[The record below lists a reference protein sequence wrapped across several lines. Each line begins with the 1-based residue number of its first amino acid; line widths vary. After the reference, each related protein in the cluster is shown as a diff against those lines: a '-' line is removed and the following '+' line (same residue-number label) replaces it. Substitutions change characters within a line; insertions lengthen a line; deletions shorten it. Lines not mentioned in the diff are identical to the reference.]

1 MRPTDLKA
9 TNERAIRDAGPRYMP
24 GQDPDAP
31 NLQIT
36 SIVETF
42 DGLGVTEA
50 FRARVEDLRSR
61 VQAAWRDTPT
71 EFRAATSQL
80 ANSPNQLAANLRSLS
95 TTTPAAAGTA
105 AETVRRTAAAI
116 NRVTQRRIAALDAA
130 LAAAAPDSEAHR
142 NLQSDTYRVRRF
154 MTLVRSVL
162 VFTDTASC
170 NALATNRLLVLGRWG
185 TGKTHSLCDVAERRM
200 SSRLPTLLCLGQQ
213 LPVGVE
219 PLEGLCRITGLATTP
234 ARLLRGLQR
243 MGEQRNCRALLIVDA
258 INEGDRIS
266 WKRALSA
273 LCRRL
278 NQYPNVG
285 LVLSCREPFNNQIF
299 GLRGAQ
305 QFVTVYHQGFAER
318 EFDAQLSFFDYYN
331 IPAPHFPLITE
342 EFARPLFLKLLC
354 ESIQHLSQPNKH
366 RQLRHF
372 ASGQSGMT
380 FLLERFVDRVGAA
393 IEDDFGLT
401 RGLCWRILKGDSPH
415 PGAAAAGIAPSMA
428 TQPTDALTHDE
439 CLRAIEA
446 FLDGP
451 HLRRTA
457 RRLLQ
462 RMLSDGL
469 LSEDAR
475 WTTTGSIPVVRFPYQ
490 RFGDHIIARH
500 LLLQHLD
507 TASETSIRRSFYSN
521 RPLGRIFNVV
531 PSGTAYEMPG
541 LASALMVEFPE
552 RVRRRLPADE
562 RELVYYLP
570 RRRQLVRPLKDAF
583 LESLPWRSS
592 DSFTQQTGR
601 VVNVLLTGLDEY
613 RRNDVVEVLV
623 GLATREG
630 HVYSAERLMQWLERM
645 SMVERDL
652 VWSEYIRHS
661 GETAIVSRLLAWVE
675 RNAPARISEPAAT
688 AAARLLSLFLTSTVR
703 PLRDR
708 ATRALFLI
716 GLRHP
721 AVLFATTL
729 EVLRFNDPYVPER
742 ALAACYGVAMAHW
755 ADPAGD
761 RLRQALPE
769 FARTLARSMFV
780 PPAPQG
786 TRHAL
791 ARGYALGT
799 IAIAQKLARGIV
811 ATRYVRFL
819 RTPFAQLPAP
829 FRVGGLLTN
838 AERAAVERAV
848 QMDFGNYTLGTLV
861 PGRHNYDDQNPDYR
875 LVRDQ
880 VFGRIYE
887 LGYREELFGTIDRMI
902 ANYGG
907 FERTQDGN
915 RTDRYGKKYSWIA
928 YFEMTGFRIDQG
940 ILTREWGDP
949 SRADADLDPSFP
961 EPAAMWIASL
971 PSVFDGA
978 PVDPIAWL
986 RNGPTPQ
993 YRQLLSRTSVDGIR
1007 GPWVLLDGFVEQDVD
1022 VRRVFTFARGML
1034 VRPED
1039 IDALQEAFLHIPYPG
1054 NDAIPRLME
1063 DHYTYAGE
1071 IPWSPQFATT
1081 LRRRGGRAK
1090 RRIDRTFG
1098 RWARGRDRGG
1108 VFVEVPAHEY
1118 SWGHSYS
1125 ALNQNAGARVPTPS
1139 LCDALGLVNHGRTLN
1154 LYDGHGRRAT
1164 LYRALKQRGDMQ
1176 GRGSLLYI
1184 RAGLLR
1190 RYLRLTGQRLVW
1202 MVWGERNFTTG
1213 SGMHERHDVRNVWG
1227 DYEHIHRRFVVW

>member
-1 MRPTDLKA
+1 MRLADLRA
-9 TNERAIRDAGPRYMP
+9 VNERAIHDAGPRYMP

-42 DGLGVTEA
+42 DALGVTEA

-61 VQAAWRDTPT
+61 VRTAWSDTPT
-71 EFRAATSQL
+71 DFRAAISRL
-80 ANSPNQLAANLRSLS
+80 ANSPNRLAASLRSLS
-95 TTTPAAAGTA
+95 TASPAVSGAA
-105 AETVRRTAAAI
+105 AETVRRTAAAL
-116 NRVTQRRIAALDAA
+116 NRTTQRRLAALDAA
-130 LAAAAPDSEAHR
+130 LTAAAPDSEAHR
-142 NLQSDTYRVRRF
+142 NLQSDAYRVRRF

-162 VFTDTASC
+162 AFTDAPSC
-170 NALATNRLLVLGRWG
+170 QAMATNRLLMLGRWG

-200 SSRLPTLLCLGQQ
+200 SSWLPTMLCLGQQ

-219 PLEGLCRITGLATTP
+219 PLEGICRITGLATTP
-234 ARLLRGLQR
+234 ERLLRGLQR

-258 INEGDRIS
+258 INEGDRTT
-266 WKRALSA
+266 WKRLLPT
-273 LCRRL
+273 LCGQL
-278 NQYPNVG
+278 DPYPNVG
-285 LVLSCREPFNNQIF
+285 LVLSCREPFNEQIF
-299 GLRGAQ
+299 SRRAAQ
-305 QFVTVYHQGFAER
+305 QFVTMYHQGFAER
-318 EFDAQLSFFDYYN
+318 EFDAQLSFFDYYG

-380 FLLERFVDRVGAA
+380 FLLERFVDRVGAE
-393 IEDDFGLT
+393 IEDDFGLA
-401 RGLCWRILKGDSPH
+401 RGLCWRILKGDSPQ
-415 PGAAAAGIAPSMA
+415 PGAPVAGIAPLMA
-428 TQPTDALTHDE
+428 TQPTDALTYGE
-439 CLRAIEA
+439 CHRAIEA
-446 FLDGP
+446 FLGGP
-451 HLRRTA
+451 HVRRTA

-462 RMLSDGL
+462 RILSDGL
-469 LSEDAR
+469 LSEDAK

-507 TASETSIRRSFYSN
+507 TASEISIRRSFYSN
-521 RPLGRIFNVV
+521 RPLGRIFNVL

-552 RVRRRLPADE
+552 RVRRRLAVDE

-570 RRRQLVRPLKDAF
+570 RRRQLIRPLKDAF

-592 DSFTQQTGR
+592 DSFTQQTSCI
-601 VVNVLLTGLDEY
+601 VDVLLTRLGDY
-613 RRNDVVEVLV
+613 SRNDVVEVLV

-630 HVYSAERLMQWLERM
+630 HIYSSQRLMQWLERL

-652 VWSEYIRHS
+652 VWSEYIRHADD
-661 GETAIVSRLLAWVE
+661 TAIVYRLLAWVE
-675 RNAPARISEPAAT
+675 RNAPVRISEPAAT
-688 AAARLLSLFLTSTVR
+688 AAARLLSLVLTSTVR

-729 EVLRFNDPYVPER
+729 EALRFNDPYVPER

-769 FARTLARSMFV
+769 FARTLALSMFV
-780 PPAPQG
+780 PPAAQG

-799 IAIAQKLARGIV
+799 IAIARKLARGVV
-811 ATRYVRFL
+811 ATRYVPFL
-819 RTPFAQLPAP
+819 RAPFAQLSAP
-829 FRVGGLLTN
+829 FRAGGVLTN
-838 AERAAVERAV
+838 AERTAVERAV

-861 PGRHNYDDQNPDYR
+861 PGRQNYDDQHPDYR

-880 VFGRIYE
+880 VFGRIYD

-902 ANYGG
+902 TNYGG
-907 FERTQDGN
+907 FEQTQDGN

-928 YFEMTGFRIDQG
+928 YFEMMGLRIDQG

-961 EPAAMWIASL
+961 EPAASWVTGL
-971 PSVFDGA
+971 PNVFVGA

-986 RNGPTPQ
+986 RDGPTPQ
-993 YRQLLSRTSVDGIR
+993 YRQLLSCTSVDGIR
-1007 GPWVLLDGFVEQDVD
+1007 GPWVLLDGILEQDVD

-1034 VRPED
+1034 VQSED
-1039 IDALQEAFLHIPYPG
+1039 LHVLREAFSNIPYPG
-1054 NDAIPRLME
+1054 NDAIPRIWE

-1081 LRRRGGRAK
+1081 LRRRGGRSK
-1090 RRIDRTFG
+1090 RRLERMFG

-1108 VFVEVPAHEY
+1108 VSVEVPAHEY
-1118 SWGHSYS
+1118 SWGHSYG
-1125 ALNQNAGARVPTPS
+1125 ALNEDAGARVPTPS
-1139 LCDALGLVNHGRTLN
+1139 LCEALGLVNHARTLN
-1154 LYDGHGRRAT
+1154 LYDAHGRRAT

-1184 RAGLLR
+1184 RTGLLR

-1202 MVWGERNFTTG
+1202 MIWGERNFTTG
-1213 SGMHERHDVRNVWG
+1213 SGMHERDDVRNAWG
-1227 DYEHIHRRFVVW
+1227 DYEHIHRRFVIW

>member
-1 MRPTDLKA
+1 MRLADLRA
-9 TNERAIRDAGPRYMP
+9 VNERAIHDAGLRYMP

-42 DGLGVTEA
+42 DALGVTEA

-61 VQAAWRDTPT
+61 VRTAWSDTPT
-71 EFRAATSQL
+71 DFRAAISRL
-80 ANSPNQLAANLRSLS
+80 ANSPNRLAASLRSLS
-95 TTTPAAAGTA
+95 TASPAVSGAA
-105 AETVRRTAAAI
+105 AETVRRTAAAL
-116 NRVTQRRIAALDAA
+116 NRTTQRRLAALDAA
-130 LAAAAPDSEAHR
+130 LTAAAPDSEAQR
-142 NLQSDTYRVRRF
+142 NLQSDAYRVRRF

-162 VFTDTASC
+162 AFTDAPSC
-170 NALATNRLLVLGRWG
+170 QAMATNRLLMLGRWG

-200 SSRLPTLLCLGQQ
+200 SSRLPTMLCLGQQ

-219 PLEGLCRITGLATTP
+219 PLEGICRITGLATTP
-234 ARLLRGLQR
+234 ERLLRGLQR

-258 INEGDRIS
+258 INEGDRTT
-266 WKRALSA
+266 WKRLLPA
-273 LCRRL
+273 LCRQL
-278 NQYPNVG
+278 NPYPSVG
-285 LVLSCREPFNNQIF
+285 LVLSCREPFNEQIIS
-299 GLRGAQ
+299 RRAAQ
-305 QFVTVYHQGFAER
+305 QFVTMYHQGFAER
-318 EFDAQLSFFDYYN
+318 EFDAQLSFFDYYG

-354 ESIQHLSQPNKH
+354 ESIQHLSRPNKH

-380 FLLERFVDRVGAA
+380 FLLERFVDRVGAE
-393 IEDDFGLT
+393 IEDDIGLA
-401 RGLCWRILKGDSPH
+401 RGLCWRILKGDSPQ
-415 PGAAAAGIAPSMA
+415 PGAPVAGIAPLMA
-428 TQPTDALTHDE
+428 TQPTDALTYGE
-439 CLRAIEA
+439 CHRAIEA
-446 FLDGP
+446 FLGGP
-451 HLRRTA
+451 HVRRTA

-469 LSEDAR
+469 LSEHAK

-507 TASETSIRRSFYSN
+507 TASEMSIRRSFYSN
-521 RPLGRIFNVV
+521 RPLGRIFNVL

-552 RVRRRLPADE
+552 RVRRRLAVDE

-570 RRRQLVRPLKDAF
+570 RRRQLIRPLKDAF

-592 DSFTQQTGR
+592 DSFTQQTSR
-601 VVNVLLTGLDEY
+601 IVDELLTKLSDY
-613 RRNDVVEVLV
+613 SRNDVVEVLV

-630 HVYSAERLMQWLERM
+630 HIYSSQRLMQWLERL

-652 VWSEYIRHS
+652 VWSEYIRHADD
-661 GETAIVSRLLAWVE
+661 TAIVYRLLAWVE
-675 RNAPARISEPAAT
+675 RNAPVRISEPAAT
-688 AAARLLSLFLTSTVR
+688 AAARLLSLVLTSTVR

-708 ATRALFLI
+708 STRALFLI

-729 EVLRFNDPYVPER
+729 EALRFNDPYVPER

-769 FARTLARSMFV
+769 FARTLALSMFV
-780 PPAPQG
+780 PPAAQG

-799 IAIAQKLARGIV
+799 IAIARKLARGVV
-811 ATRYVRFL
+811 ATRYVPFL
-819 RTPFAQLPAP
+819 RAPFAQLPAP
-829 FRVGGLLTN
+829 FRAGGVLTN

-861 PGRHNYDDQNPDYR
+861 PDRQNYDDQHPDYR

-880 VFGRIYE
+880 VFGRIYD

-928 YFEMTGFRIDQG
+928 YFEMMGLRIDQG

-961 EPAAMWIASL
+961 EPAASWVTGL
-971 PSVFDGA
+971 PNVFVGA

-986 RNGPTPQ
+986 RDGPTPQ

-1007 GPWVLLDGFVEQDVD
+1007 GPWVLLDGILEQDVD
-1022 VRRVFTFARGML
+1022 VRRVFTFARGIL
-1034 VRPED
+1034 VQSGD
-1039 IDALQEAFLHIPYPG
+1039 LHALREAFSNILYPG
-1054 NDAIPRLME
+1054 NDAIPRIWE

-1081 LRRRGGRAK
+1081 LRRRGGRSK
-1090 RRIDRTFG
+1090 RRLERMFG

-1108 VFVEVPAHEY
+1108 VSVEVPAHEY

-1125 ALNQNAGARVPTPS
+1125 ALNEGAGARVPTPS
-1139 LCDALGLVNHGRTLN
+1139 LCEALGLVNHARTLN
-1154 LYDGHGRRAT
+1154 LYDAHGRRAT
-1164 LYRALKQRGDMQ
+1164 LYRPLKQRGDMQ

-1184 RAGLLR
+1184 RTGLLR
-1190 RYLRLTGQRLVW
+1190 RYLRLTDQRLVW
-1202 MVWGERNFTTG
+1202 MVWGERNFTTA
-1213 SGMHERHDVRNVWG
+1213 SDMHKRHDVRNVWG
-1227 DYEHIHRRFVVW
+1227 DYEHIHRRFVIW

>member
-1 MRPTDLKA
+1 
-9 TNERAIRDAGPRYMP
+9 
-24 GQDPDAP
+24 
-31 NLQIT
+31 
-36 SIVETF
+36 
-42 DGLGVTEA
+42 
-50 FRARVEDLRSR
+50 
-61 VQAAWRDTPT
+61 
-71 EFRAATSQL
+71 
-80 ANSPNQLAANLRSLS
+80 
-95 TTTPAAAGTA
+95 
-105 AETVRRTAAAI
+105 
-116 NRVTQRRIAALDAA
+116 
-130 LAAAAPDSEAHR
+130 
-142 NLQSDTYRVRRF
+142 
-154 MTLVRSVL
+154 
-162 VFTDTASC
+162 
-170 NALATNRLLVLGRWG
+170 
-185 TGKTHSLCDVAERRM
+185 
-200 SSRLPTLLCLGQQ
+200 
-213 LPVGVE
+213 
-219 PLEGLCRITGLATTP
+219 
-234 ARLLRGLQR
+234 

-266 WKRALSA
+266 WKRALPA

-299 GLRGAQ
+299 GLRAAQ

-393 IEDDFGLT
+393 IEDDFGFT

-570 RRRQLVRPLKDAF
+570 RRRQLVHPLTDAF

-592 DSFTQQTGR
+592 DSFTQQTGH

-652 VWSEYIRHS
+652 VWSEYIRHA
-661 GETAIVSRLLAWVE
+661 GETAIVFRLLAWVE

-708 ATRALFLI
+708 ATRSMFLI

-769 FARTLARSMFV
+769 FARTLVRSMFV

-799 IAIAQKLARGIV
+799 IAIAQKLARGAV

-861 PGRHNYDDQNPDYR
+861 PGRQNYDDHNPDYR

-887 LGYREELFGTIDRMI
+887 LGYREELFGPIDRMI

-928 YFEMTGFRIDQG
+928 YFEMAGFRIDQG

-949 SRADADLDPSFP
+949 SRAYADLDPSFP
-961 EPAAMWIASL
+961 EPAAMWITGL

-1007 GPWVLLDGFVEQDVD
+1007 GPWVLLEGFVEQDVD

-1039 IDALQEAFLHIPYPG
+1039 IDALQEAFSNIPYPG
-1054 NDAIPRLME
+1054 NDAIPRVSE

-1081 LRRRGGRAK
+1081 LRRRSGRAK
-1090 RRIDRTFG
+1090 RRLERTFG

-1125 ALNQNAGARVPTPS
+1125 ALNQNTGARVPTPS
-1139 LCDALGLVNHGRTLN
+1139 LCEALGLVNHGRTLN
-1154 LYDGHGRRAT
+1154 LYDAHGRRAT
-1164 LYRALKQRGDMQ
+1164 LYRTLKQRGNMQ
-1176 GRGSLLYI
+1176 GHGSLLYI

-1213 SGMHERHDVRNVWG
+1213 SGMHERHDVRNAWG